1 MASIDSKKM
10 EWEDKYKSKS
20 EKADEEKGVIT
31 RVDID
36 TEPEAIKELYAIVNE
51 LVEKVN
57 VIYDGCIESFK
68 IKNNPYDKK

>member
-31 RVDID
+31 RVDINLE
-36 TEPEAIKELYAIVNE
+36 TEAIKELYAIVNE

-57 VIYDGCIESFK
+57 VIYNGCIESFK